1 MAVQDYFIL
10 RGGFIPGDIVRWR
23 DPTWPK
29 GKKKEYT
36 GQGFGGQQTARMGR
50 RLIAAE
56 VIEGPDE
63 DGWMVLLVRSYDNH
77 GMTPLDEIFMA
88 PPVKKQIRRKYTT
101 IMRGEPERL
110 AWENER
116 LRAELVSEVWGKK
129 RHPHFMTL
137 DEDEDEVR

>member
-1 MAVQDYFIL
+1 MAVQDYFTL

-36 GQGFGGQQTARMGR
+36 GQGFGGKQTARMGR

-56 VIEGPDE
+56 VIDGPDE
-63 DGWMVLLVRSYDNH
+63 DGWMVLLVRAYDNH

-88 PPVKKQIRRKYTT
+88 PPVKKEIRRKYKT
-101 IMRGEPERL
+101 IMKGQPERL
-110 AWENER
+110 PWEDEG
-116 LRAELVSEVWGKK
+116 LRAELVNEVWGKK
-129 RHPHFMTL
+129 RRDHAMGL
-137 DEDEDEVR
+137 DYDEEEE